1 MKIFK
6 KPMIYFILNK
16 ISIFHLENFI
26 EKFYKLFCIL
36 TGRNRVSKYYN
47 TAHEV
52 KILFKNF
59 NTKINFVVDIGSF
72 RGDYIDS
79 ILKYNNTAKIISI
92 EPNKVNYNFLKDKY
106 SHLGNVENY
115 NVGFS
120 SKTETR
126 FLYSDKNNSGLSS
139 VFKDVN
145 LKFKKKLNFFTF
157 ESFMKNYYKKNKLNK
172 NTLIDLVK
180 IDAEGFDYFVL
191 KGMISYLK
199 KIKLIQ
205 FEQGFK
211 SIHSKVFFIKFYNFF
226 TKNNF
231 SIYRIGLNRPI
242 KINKYNYNLEVFM
255 SQNFIAVNR
264 FNNRN

>member
-1 MKIFK
+1 
-6 KPMIYFILNK
+6 MINFILTK
-16 ISIFHLENFI
+16 ISILDLM
-26 EKFYKLFCIL
+26 EKFYKLFSIL
-36 TGRNRVSKYYN
+36 TGRNRIKKYYDA
-47 TAHEV
+47 AHEV
-52 KILFKNF
+52 KILYKYF

-79 ILKYNNTAKIISI
+79 ILKYNNTAKIIGI

-106 SHLGNVENY
+106 SHLGNVETF

-120 SKTETR
+120 NKTESR
-126 FLYSDKNNSGLSS
+126 LLYFDKNNSGLSS
-139 VFKDVN
+139 VFKDHN
-145 LKFKKKLNFFTF
+145 LKLKKKVNFFTF
-157 ESFMKNYYKKNKLNK
+157 VSFMNNYFQKNKLNK

-191 KGMISYLK
+191 LGMGSYLK

-211 SIHSKVFFIKFYNFF
+211 SIYSKVFFIKFYNFF

-242 KINKYNYNLEVFM
+242 KINNYNYNLESFM

>member
-1 MKIFK
+1 
-6 KPMIYFILNK
+6 MINFILTK
-16 ISIFHLENFI
+16 ISVFHLEDLI
-26 EKFYKLFCIL
+26 EKFYKLFTIL
-36 TGRNRVSKYYN
+36 TGRNRVNKYYG
-47 TAHEV
+47 TAHE
-52 KILFKNF
+52 I
-59 NTKINFVVDIGSF
+59 NTIYKYFSKKLNFVVDTGSF
-72 RGDYIDS
+72 RGDYINS

-92 EPNKVNYNFLKDKY
+92 EPNIVNYNFIKNKY
-106 SHLGNVENY
+106 STLRNVECY
-115 NVGFS
+115 NIGFS
-120 SKTETR
+120 NKTESR

-139 VFKDVN
+139 IVKMPN
-145 LKFKKKLNFFTF
+145 LKFKKKVNFYTF
-157 ESFMKNYYKKNKLNK
+157 KSFMKNYFKKNKLNK
-172 NTLIDLVK
+172 STLIDLVK

-191 KGMISYLK
+191 KGMGNYLK
-199 KIKLIQ
+199 KVRLIQ

-211 SIHSKVFFIKFYNFF
+211 SIESKVFFIKFYNFF